1 MATKAFEA
9 DAIHDVHEAAEVSKI
24 FVCDVEL
31 EALSFLPPHFPWKIG
46 VFLNQ
51 VSCEPE
57 RG

>member
-31 EALSFLPPHFPWKIG
+31 EALSFLPPHFP
-46 VFLNQ
+46 
-51 VSCEPE
+51 
-57 RG
+57 